1 MGDRMPGGEG
11 IQPKFPVPLL
21 SEFSSGRR
29 TVHHVK
35 WTHRMEESL
44 PQPMEIWH
52 PAYRCFEADSDGFP
66 KILRTIP
73 DTSTM
78 DFFRGLD
85 LLPREQREIVTAT
98 SIGHAN
104 AYLKNLLNPEENP
117 RPTHYKVMWNVG
129 NLGRSQ
135 SRFFEIASLKIV
147 KNWVGFMKSDKPGA
161 RRALGPEGI
170 DPAAIEFADRFELI
184 PATEMRKALK
194 VFLSERFGLKASQ
207 WGGVWHYRS
216 PVRSVGIEI
225 DFSGSH
231 GHQLRYQILHPKT
244 VQMNL
249 ESMWGIGVGAW
260 DYIHRE
266 NFDATLELLGTI
278 YSFFDETFWD
288 R

>member
-1 MGDRMPGGEG
+1 
-11 IQPKFPVPLL
+11 
-21 SEFSSGRR
+21 
-29 TVHHVK
+29 
-35 WTHRMEESL
+35 
-44 PQPMEIWH
+44 MEIWH

-73 DTSTM
+73 DTCIM
-78 DFFRGLD
+78 DFFRGLE
-85 LLPREQREIVTAT
+85 LLPPEQREIVTAT
-98 SIGHAN
+98 AIGHAN

-117 RPTHYKVMWNVG
+117 RPTNFEVMWNVK

-135 SRFFEIASLKIV
+135 CRSYEHLALKLL

-184 PATEMRKALK
+184 SATEMRKVLK
-194 VFLSERFGLKASQ
+194 AFLSDRFGLNAKE

-216 PVRSVGIEI
+216 PVRSVGIEV
-225 DFSGSH
+225 DFSGSR
-231 GHQLRYQILHPKT
+231 GHQLRYQILHPLT

-249 ESMWGIGVGAW
+249 ELMWGVGVGAW
-260 DYIHRE
+260 DYIHRG